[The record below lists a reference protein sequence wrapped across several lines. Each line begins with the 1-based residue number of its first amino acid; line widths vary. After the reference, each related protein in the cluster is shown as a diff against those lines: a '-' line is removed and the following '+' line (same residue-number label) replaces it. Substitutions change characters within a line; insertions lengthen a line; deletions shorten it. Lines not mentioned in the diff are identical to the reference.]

1 MWQEGG
7 VQEWGTTLNGCSYPL
22 MPGIGTE
29 QGGWVLG
36 NSPLAYLNVQNQLE
50 VRQRME
56 DRSLSL
62 LGENTVSRWMGGQQL
77 SMGQ

>member
-1 MWQEGG
+1 
-7 VQEWGTTLNGCSYPL
+7 

-29 QGGWVLG
+29 QQGWVLG
-36 NSPLAYLNVQNQLE
+36 NSPLPYLDVQNKLE

-56 DRSLSL
+56 DRGLSL
-62 LGENTVSRWMGGQQL
+62 LGENIVPKWMGGQQM